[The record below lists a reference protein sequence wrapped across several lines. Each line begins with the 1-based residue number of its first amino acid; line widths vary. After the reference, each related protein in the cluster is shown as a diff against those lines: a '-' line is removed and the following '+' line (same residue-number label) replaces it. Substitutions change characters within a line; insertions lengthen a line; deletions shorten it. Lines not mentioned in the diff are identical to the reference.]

1 MIFNPTLPP
10 TANAVERQ
18 IDGKRQYVPVVET
31 PTALE
36 RLEAQ
41 TLYTALMTDTLL
53 EDEEE

>member
-53 EDEEE
+53 DEEE